1 MASETR
7 SFESQYDSSTV
18 FGIIRSGAS
27 LLKAR
32 RIAAR
37 DDSRR
42 VSLKS
47 VAADW
52 LVYGTM
58 IVAPAIGLNIL
69 QNIRT
74 SITGKPREHPDG
86 SWQFYLYSG
95 LREDLAHHTNET
107 TGYQANR
114 PTSANDLDDLTAWVM
129 TLIQFA
135 WSYDML
141 MGVVWDEWT
150 LLRLVEKYAT
160 RAELANNKLF
170 DRLQRQWELK
180 RPYDAPLNG
189 TYADV
194 RQAAFKTFITP
205 RINQLPVQAQHH
217 LQDEIAALQSERSRY
232 IEQMSLLARIVPGRY
247 IDTRERIEIWD
258 AHIAIIY
265 QGRYHVIRLA
275 ACDDDGQPLMFRPDG
290 SREKLRTV
298 DGSLY
303 HPKYGRL
310 ITDGEQLLAAEFED
324 RPVGYLDMVSV
335 AQVRYQLSQILASP
349 RQEDWERANQVDI
362 LLSETPRRYHQRLR
376 RELPRRTRNQLAA
389 LQKTPVIINWDERDS
404 TNTLADLRRA
414 QRGIGDHAL
423 TVIKTDNTMVF
434 DQHHIF
440 FDGTWSLAMA
450 EVLTSAA
457 VQWCKR
463 SMAIPP
469 IETRPART
477 FRLEPSEAFLSKARD
492 LQQQP
497 EVSAETTIF
506 DISQIFKLRKMLFE
520 VTGTQLTVNDLLMTT
535 RIFHAAHYTPSLPV
549 QSALDEFRATA
560 ITKDEEE
567 ALQAIED
574 SLQRGRLINPALLI
588 PVDASPSEPY
598 ERIYPITFRN
608 LLDQMVWIWDD
619 TWEAYQAYRRIEPP
633 NTPEGIAAYD
643 RFVERRRELA
653 STLRTFSSVFDAM
666 KRVALSGGSV
676 NIAILKLLV
685 GLPAWMQ
692 YYIRGFAEV
701 FAVVNEIARGEEVYS
716 NVGRVAKGST
726 LSRFMSA
733 RDDGKTKTL
742 VWGIMTDDNNRMI
755 VTMRDFRLHVKPL
768 MEAGHEE
775 LARKLAQDYVNK
787 YTEALIGLVARMWAM
802 LKATD
807 PRTLE

>member
-1 MASETR
+1 MASET
-7 SFESQYDSSTV
+7 SPFESQYDSSTV
-18 FGIIRSGAS
+18 AGIIRSGAS

-32 RIAAR
+32 HIAAR
-37 DDSRR
+37 ATSHR
-42 VSLKS
+42 VSLREF
-47 VAADW
+47 VADW
-52 LVYGTM
+52 FIYGAM
-58 IVAPAIGLNIL
+58 IVGPAIVLDTL

-74 SITGKPREHPDG
+74 AITGRPREHVDG
-86 SWQFYLYSG
+86 SWQFYLYTG

-107 TGYQANR
+107 TGYQADR
-114 PTSANDLDDLTAWVM
+114 PAGATDLDDLTAWVM

-135 WSYDML
+135 WSYDTL

-150 LLRLVEKYAT
+150 LLRLVNKYAVQ
-160 RAELANNKLF
+160 AGLADTNLF

-194 RQAAFKTFITP
+194 RKAAFDAFITP
-205 RINQLPVQAQHH
+205 RISQLPGQVQRQLKH
-217 LQDEIAALQSERSRY
+217 EIATLQIERSRY
-232 IEQMSLLARIVPGRY
+232 VEQMSLLACIAPGRY
-247 IDTRERIEIWD
+247 LDKRQRIEIWD

-265 QGRYHVIRLA
+265 EGRYHLIQLI
-275 ACDDDGQPLMFRPDG
+275 ACDESGHPLMFLPDG
-290 SREKLRTV
+290 SCEKLKIV

-303 HPKYGRL
+303 HGRYGRL
-310 ITDGEQLLAAEFED
+310 VTDGEQLLAIEFEN

-335 AQVRYQLSQILASP
+335 AQVRDQLSQILASP

-362 LLSETPRRYHQRLR
+362 LLSETPRRHHQGLR
-376 RELPRRTRNQLAA
+376 RELPRRTRNQLLA

-404 TNTLADLRRA
+404 SNTLAELRRA

-423 TVIKTDNTMVF
+423 TVIKTDSTMVF

-457 VQWCKR
+457 AQWCKR

-469 IETRPART
+469 VETRPARA
-477 FRLEPSEAFLSKARD
+477 FRLEPSENFLVKARD

-567 ALQAIED
+567 ALQAIEV
-574 SLQRGRLINPALLI
+574 SLERGRLINPALLI
-588 PVDASPSEPY
+588 PVDASPSVPY

-608 LLDQMVWIWDD
+608 LLDQMVWIWDE
-619 TWEAYQAYRRIEPP
+619 TWDAYQAYRRIEPP

-643 RFVERRRELA
+643 RFVEKRHELA
-653 STLRTFSSVFDAM
+653 STLRTFSSVFEAM
-666 KRVALSGGSV
+666 KRVALRGGSV
-676 NIAILKLLV
+676 NIAILKLMV
-685 GLPAWMQ
+685 GLPVWMQ

-742 VWGIMTDDNNRMI
+742 VWGIMTDDHNRMI

-807 PRTLE
+807 PRTME